1 MLILLFF
8 FFSPSLLKALYNVTK
23 SVPPFKSPAITSE
36 TENVRNFKGS
46 PAAKGS
52 QEKSTEE
59 KEFLV
64 CEQVIISLKERH
76 IYCLIVLIVFFSN
89 MGMGFK
95 HFLKLHFI
103 VVNESGLRQ

>member
-1 MLILLFF
+1 M
-8 FFSPSLLKALYNVTK
+8 SKP
-23 SVPPFKSPAITSE
+23 VPPFKSPAITSE

-46 PAAKGS
+46 PAAKGP

-64 CEQVIISLKERH
+64 CEQINISLKERH
-76 IYCLIVLIVFFSN
+76 TYSLIVLIVLFSN

-95 HFLKLHFI
+95 TFSKVTFY
-103 VVNESGLRQ
+103 SCC